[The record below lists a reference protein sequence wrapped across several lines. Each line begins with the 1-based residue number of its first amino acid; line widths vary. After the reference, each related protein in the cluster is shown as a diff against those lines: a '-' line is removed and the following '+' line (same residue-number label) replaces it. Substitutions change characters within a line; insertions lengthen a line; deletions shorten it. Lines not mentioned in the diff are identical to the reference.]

1 MYDNKICGVGAQIL
15 TSREAVDNFSRATA
29 EEKNTT
35 THEGNDFFAI
45 AMRRDTIWSVLYN
58 MVYEDLSVYD
68 DRYYALSTEQKKDI
82 ACEYADR
89 HTDEMILFFC
99 NEVISAA
106 STRAIPFS
114 KFRDFKEKQK
124 DDGK

>member
-1 MYDNKICGVGAQIL
+1 MYDRHICGVRAQIL
-15 TSREAVDNFSRATA
+15 TNRDAVDNFSRATA
-29 EEKNTT
+29 EEKNTA
-35 THEGNDFFAI
+35 HNSNDFFAI
-45 AMRRDTIWSVLYN
+45 AMRRDTIWAVLHN

-82 ACEYADR
+82 AAEYADR

-106 STRAIPFS
+106 TNASIPFS
-114 KFRDFKEKQK
+114 KFRDFKKKQK
-124 DDGK
+124 DDRE